1 MVKSNVEAMAKSRRK
16 FKLPPK
22 LRRELEVLDRLIEEH
37 DREAAKTLAD
47 IAALRV
53 RLREIYA
60 GR

>member
-1 MVKSNVEAMAKSRRK
+1 MAKSRRK
-16 FKLPPK
+16 LKLPPR
-22 LRRELEVLDRLIEEH
+22 LRKELEAIERSIEEH